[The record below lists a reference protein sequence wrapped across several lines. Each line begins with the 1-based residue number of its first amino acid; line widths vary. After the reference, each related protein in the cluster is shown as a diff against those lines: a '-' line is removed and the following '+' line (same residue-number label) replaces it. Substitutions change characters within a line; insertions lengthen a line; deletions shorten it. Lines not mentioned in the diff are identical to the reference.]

1 MQRTLAEADFGAH
14 VIASDEEALQAAAEF
29 AALIEPGAAERDAQR
44 QVPRAELEALGRSGL
59 LGIKI
64 PSEYGG
70 AGVSFETLAEVFRII
85 SSADGAIGQIPQNHF
100 HFVGVIE
107 RDGTDAQ
114 KRFFFGEV
122 LRGARLGNALSER
135 GPKRFREREGR
146 RFLDLGTRL
155 TADPDGG
162 YRISGR
168 KYYSTGAL
176 TAQWIP
182 VFANDEQDRLM
193 MAYIERDA
201 QGVQVLDDWDAMGQR
216 ATWSGTTV
224 LDDVHVPE
232 EHVVPHWHTYL
243 RPTTF
248 GAWGQLMH
256 VAVDV
261 GIAGNALEDAA
272 EFVRTRSNPY
282 FESGLERAAEEPH
295 LILSFGKLATRLH
308 AAEELLRKAARKL
321 DEAEL
326 EPDDEDRVAAA
337 RLAVAE
343 AKAFASDVAVQI
355 SSDLFE
361 LAGTSAASEAHNLNR
376 HWRNARTHTLHDPAR
391 WKYFASGNFVLNGV
405 RPAKEHPLL

>member
-1 MQRTLAEADFGAH
+1 MSRTLAERDLDAH
-14 VIASDEEALQAAAEF
+14 VIASDEEAIEVAKQYAS
-29 AALIEPGAAERDAQR
+29 LIKPGAAERDAQR
-44 QVPRAELEALGRSGL
+44 QVPREELEALGRSGL
-59 LGIKI
+59 LAIKI
-64 PSEYGG
+64 PRAYGG
-70 AGVSFETLAEVFRII
+70 AGVSFQTLAEVFRII
-85 SSADGAIGQIPQNHF
+85 SAADGAIGQIPQNHF

-107 RDGTDAQ
+107 RDGTEEQ

-135 GPKRFREREGR
+135 GPKRFAERDGR
-146 RFLDLGTRL
+146 RFLDLKTRL
-155 TADPDGG
+155 TADPQGG
-162 YRISGR
+162 YRLNGR

-182 VFANDEQDRLM
+182 VFANDEEDRLV
-193 MAYIERDA
+193 MAYVPRDA
-201 QGVQVLDDWDAMGQR
+201 EGVQVLEDWDAMGQR

-224 LDDVHVPE
+224 LEDVHVPQ
-232 EHVVPHWHTYL
+232 EHIVPHWHTYL
-243 RPTTF
+243 KPSIF

-261 GIAGNALEDAA
+261 GIAGNALQDAA

-282 FESGLERAAEEPH
+282 LESGLQRAAEEPH
-295 LILSFGKLATRLH
+295 LILSFGRLATRLH

-321 DEAEL
+321 DEAA
-326 EPDDEDRVAAA
+326 DESDEERIAAA
-337 RLAVAE
+337 RIAVAE
-343 AKAFASDVAVQI
+343 AKAFASEVAVQI

-361 LAGTSAASEAHNLNR
+361 LAGTSATSESLDLDR